1 MITVVTF
8 LWPPK
13 YGPEHVNT
21 IGNAFKAF
29 LPVPH
34 RFVCVTQDRAGL
46 HPSIEIIV
54 PDRALP
60 DDKRYRKLMLFRRDA
75 AALFGG
81 DRLLYVDLDV
91 TVVGDLTPLVERT
104 EDFVIWRD
112 PLHERDAYTYN
123 SSLVMLTAG
132 CRPQVY
138 EKFNVATSPA
148 ATRLAG
154 LAGSDQAWISY
165 VLGAGEAVWTPDD
178 GVLGWK
184 TDLLKGSKWPET
196 ARLIVNHGRPKAW
209 ELAPNHPLRL
219 AYERF
224 LLAMAAA

>member
-13 YGPEHVNT
+13 YGPGHVNAVA
-21 IGNAFKAF
+21 NMFAAH
-29 LPVPH
+29 LAVPH
-34 RFVCVTQDRAGL
+34 RLVCVTQNGAGID
-46 HPSIEIIV
+46 PRIRIV
-54 PDRALP
+54 SPDPALP

-75 AALFGG
+75 ATVFGG

-91 TVVGDLTPLVERT
+91 TAVGDLTPLVERS

-112 PLHERDAYTYN
+112 PLHESEAYIYN
-123 SSLVMLTAG
+123 SSLILLTAG

-148 ATRLAG
+148 ATRLVG
-154 LAGSDQAWISY
+154 LAGSDQAWIGH
-165 VLGAGEAVWTPDD
+165 VLGPGEAVWTRDD

-184 TDLLKGSKWPET
+184 TDLLKGNAWPAS

-224 LLAMAAA
+224 LPAAVAA

>member
-1 MITVVTF
+1 MLTVVTF

-13 YGPEHVNT
+13 YGPEHVNAVR
-21 IGNAFKAF
+21 NMFAAY
-29 LPVPH
+29 LSVPH
-34 RFVCVTQDRAGL
+34 RFICVTQDRAGL
-46 HPSIEIIV
+46 DQNIEIIA
-54 PDRALP
+54 PDPALP

-75 AALFGG
+75 AAIFG
-81 DRLLYVDLDV
+81 DRMLYVDLDV
-91 TVVGDLTPLVERT
+91 TVVGDLAPLVKRSQ
-104 EDFVIWRD
+104 DFVIWRD
-112 PLHERDAYTYN
+112 PLYERDAYIYN
-123 SSLVMLTAG
+123 SSLILLDAG

-138 EKFNVATSPA
+138 EKFNAATSPA

-165 VLGAGEAVWTPDD
+165 LFGPGEAVWTQAD

-184 TDLLKGSKWPET
+184 TDLLKGATWPEN

-209 ELAPNHPLRL
+209 ELAPNHPLRI

-224 LLAMAAA
+224 VPEKAAT